1 MIYSSRLYKVK
12 SIKDKFVEVLKNEY
26 YPLIMAFFSF
36 GVSYIFLI
44 IYLELFICNNIIWLS
59 YIFYFKKYDNLCKY

>member
-36 GVSYIFLI
+36 GVSYIF
-44 IYLELFICNNIIWLS
+44 
-59 YIFYFKKYDNLCKY
+59 